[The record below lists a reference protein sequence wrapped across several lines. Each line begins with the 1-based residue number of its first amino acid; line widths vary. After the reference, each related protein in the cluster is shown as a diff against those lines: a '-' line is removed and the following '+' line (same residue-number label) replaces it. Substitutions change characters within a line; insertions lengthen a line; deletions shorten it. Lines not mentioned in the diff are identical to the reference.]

1 MLKSVR
7 NIICH
12 IALIPPSEIKEVVN
26 NFKSLAQT
34 KFGDN
39 LQYKSPEHIT
49 LIPPFRVNNDELS
62 LITKKITNLIK
73 KNYRPIETIITG
85 FYHYNNK
92 TIILEINKN
101 KHLEFLF
108 NELMHITSTV
118 TLESNYRF
126 NPYIPIAKSCEDA
139 DLFLKASE
147 YFGHLSYS
155 KGFISNSIGIFNY
168 VDDSWQLNKEII
180 LGDPSI

>member
-12 IALIPPSEIKEVVN
+12 IALIPPTEIKKEIS
-26 NFKSLAQT
+26 NFKALAHQ

-39 LQYKSPEHIT
+39 LQYTSPSHIT
-49 LIPPFRVNNDELS
+49 LIPPFRVNNEELI
-62 LITKKITNLIK
+62 LITKKATNILK
-73 KNYRPIETIITG
+73 KNYQPIETIITG

-101 KHLEFLF
+101 KNLEFLF
-108 NELMHITSTV
+108 NELMHITSTI
-118 TLESNYRF
+118 TYDSNYRF
-126 NPYIPIAKSCEDA
+126 NPYIPIAKSSEDI

-155 KGFISNSIGIFNY
+155 KGFVSNSVGIFSYENE
-168 VDDSWQLNKEII
+168 SWKLNKEII
-180 LGDPSI
+180 LGNVFV